1 MNALAQLKILYHL
14 ALSPI
19 RGETHQERL
28 DSFYR
33 GQAEGYDDFRK
44 QMLHGREE
52 MFTRLPLRE
61 GDRWVDLGCGTGS
74 NAEYLADKLP
84 TFGEVV
90 LVDLSES
97 LIDIA
102 KKRVGNKGWQNVRVV
117 HADATTVEIQPES
130 VDVVTFAYSLTMIPN
145 WFSAI
150 EHAMRLLKPGG
161 VIGVVDFYVAK
172 KYPTDGHARHG
183 WSTRTFWPTWFAWD
197 NVFPN
202 PDHLP
207 YLKSHFDV
215 IEMSEQRGKLP
226 WMPFI
231 RAPYYYFI
239 GRKPI

>member
-44 QMLHGREE
+44 KMLHGREA
-52 MFTRLPLRE
+52 MFTRLPLE
-61 GDRWVDLGCGTGS
+61 AGDRWVDLGCGTGS
-74 NAEYLADKLP
+74 NAEYVAEKVATL
-84 TFGEVV
+84 GELV

-97 LIDIA
+97 LIDVA
-102 KKRVGNKGWQNVRVV
+102 RRRVEDRGWDNVTLE
-117 HADATTVEIQPES
+117 HADATSVDIAPQS

-145 WFSAI
+145 WYSAI
-150 EHAMRLLKPGG
+150 EHALHILKPGG
-161 VIGVVDFYVAK
+161 VVGVVDFYVAK
-172 KYPTDGHARHG
+172 KYPDEGRARHG
-183 WSTRTFWPTWFAWD
+183 WFTRTFWPTWFAWD

-207 YLKSHFDV
+207 FLASHFEP
-215 IEMSEQRGKLP
+215 IEVAEQRGKLP
-226 WMPFI
+226 WMPFV

-239 GRKPI
+239 GRKPR